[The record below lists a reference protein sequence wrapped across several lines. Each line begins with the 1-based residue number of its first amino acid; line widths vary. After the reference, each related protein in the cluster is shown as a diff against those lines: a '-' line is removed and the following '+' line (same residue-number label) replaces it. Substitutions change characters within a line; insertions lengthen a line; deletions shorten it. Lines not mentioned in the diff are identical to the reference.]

1 LADLAAQLA
10 TAKKEAADNYDR
22 FMRTAADLENLR
34 KRTLREKEELRLYS
48 ASRVLEDLLPVM
60 DNLALGL
67 TAAKQPNAD
76 LKTLT
81 GGVDMV
87 LTQFKSALGNHG
99 LKEIHPAGLPFD
111 PHQHEALSH
120 APSPEVKAEHVLN
133 VIRTGYSLNGRLL
146 PFGWARVARLM
157 LTGRSRTGR
166 LPVIGIAPAWR
177 HHPAG
182 AMALGL
188 LLQGCIAAARAR
200 GWQELEI
207 SWVLPQNLAMQQT
220 CDRLGAP
227 ETGRWRLWQT
237 ALAST

>member
-1 LADLAAQLA
+1 MKLTDESAATPNPEPAVPAPAAPESAPSADLAAQLA
-10 TAKKEAADNYDR
+10 TAKKETADNYDR

-48 ASRVLEDLLPVM
+48 ASRVLEELLPVM

-76 LKTLT
+76 LKTLI

-120 APSPEVKAEHVLN
+120 ATSPDVKAEHVLN

-146 PFGWARVARLM
+146 RPA
-157 LTGRSRTGR
+157 S
-166 LPVIGIAPAWR
+166 VIVSSGPT
-177 HHPAG
+177 
-182 AMALGL
+182 
-188 LLQGCIAAARAR
+188 AAAK
-200 GWQELEI
+200 
-207 SWVLPQNLAMQQT
+207 
-220 CDRLGAP
+220 
-227 ETGRWRLWQT
+227 ETVI
-237 ALAST
+237 

>member
-1 LADLAAQLA
+1 MKPTDESSATPNPEPAAPASAAPESAPSADLAAQLA

-99 LKEIHPAGLPFD
+99 LKEIHPAGQPFD

-120 APSPEVKAEHVLN
+120 APSPDVKAEHVLN

-146 PFGWARVARLM
+146 RPA
-157 LTGRSRTGR
+157 S
-166 LPVIGIAPAWR
+166 VIVSSGPT
-177 HHPAG
+177 
-182 AMALGL
+182 
-188 LLQGCIAAARAR
+188 AAAK
-200 GWQELEI
+200 
-207 SWVLPQNLAMQQT
+207 
-220 CDRLGAP
+220 
-227 ETGRWRLWQT
+227 ETVI
-237 ALAST
+237 